1 MIAVILA
8 GGKSSRMGRHKGCE
22 KAVIKIY
29 GKRLID
35 LVAESVSESKVSDF
49 IVAITDNTPET
60 EKYCKRVRY
69 KTITTPGAGYHEDIQ
84 YLLQRYPEFISVA
97 CDLPFLRTEH
107 INEILDAFSSHR
119 ISITG
124 AVPREIVPKK
134 AIPSYTFEHEGKELV
149 FCGIN
154 VVTMSKDSIPF
165 LFNEPLLGINVNTR
179 DDLRIADTIFH
190 HYYFL
195 TSG

>member
-134 AIPSYTFEHEGKELV
+134 VIPSYTFEHEGKELV

-179 DDLRIADTIFH
+179 DDLRIADTLFH
-190 HYYFL
+190 H
-195 TSG
+195 